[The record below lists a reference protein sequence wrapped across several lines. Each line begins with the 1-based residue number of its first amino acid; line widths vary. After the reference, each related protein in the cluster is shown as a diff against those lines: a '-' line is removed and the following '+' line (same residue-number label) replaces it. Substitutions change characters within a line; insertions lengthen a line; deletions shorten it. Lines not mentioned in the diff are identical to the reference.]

1 MIEEINV
8 RNVPIIEKVIA
19 KRKMKE

>member
-19 KRKMKE
+19 KRKIKE

>member
-8 RNVPIIEKVIA
+8 RNVPMIEKVIA